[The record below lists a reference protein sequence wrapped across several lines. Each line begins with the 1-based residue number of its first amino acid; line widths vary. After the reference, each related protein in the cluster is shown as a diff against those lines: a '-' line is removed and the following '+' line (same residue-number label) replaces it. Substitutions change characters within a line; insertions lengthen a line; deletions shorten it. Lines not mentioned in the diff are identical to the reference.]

1 LPSPSQLTWQRFK
14 RNRLALL
21 CLWGIGVLLFLAVFG
36 YRIIPDGTPNAN
48 RQIPEIALQ
57 GLGFS
62 ADFLPIYLTKKNEP
76 VSIVQSALSGTPD
89 SVSFLPIDKK
99 SVKIIGDS
107 IEISVFQA
115 VNDYQKT
122 KLLTKNVDYSHIVN
136 KFFLLG
142 TDQFGRDILS
152 RLVIGLRVSLS
163 VGFFAVLISILL
175 GLGLGAVAGYFG
187 GLTDRIIGLV
197 MNVLWAIPT
206 LLLVFALVLAFGR
219 GFPQLFFAIGLTMW
233 VDVARMVRGEVLAQ
247 RGLQYVEA
255 AQGLGFGHFR
265 ILLHHILPNTMSSVL
280 VLSAANF
287 AQAILVESGL
297 SYLGFGIQPP
307 APSWGTLLSENYGLL
322 ISDNPYPALAPAL
335 AIVLVVLA
343 FYIIGNA
350 LRDALDVKN

>member
-1 LPSPSQLTWQRFK
+1 MPSPSQLTWQRFK
-14 RNRLALL
+14 RNWLALFCL
-21 CLWGIGVLLFLAVFG
+21 CGLGVLVFLAIFG
-36 YRIIPDGTPNAN
+36 YQIVPDNTPNAN

-57 GLGFS
+57 GVGFS
-62 ADFLPIYLTKKNEP
+62 SSFLPIYLNKKNEP
-76 VSIVQSALSGTPD
+76 TSFWKATFSGTLD
-89 SVSFLPIDKK
+89 SVSYLPINEK
-99 SVKIIGDS
+99 SIKIMGDS
-107 IEISVFQA
+107 LEVAVFQG
-115 VNDYQKT
+115 VNDYQFA
-122 KLLTKNVDYSHIVN
+122 KLLTKTTNYSHIVN
-136 KFFLLG
+136 KSFLLG

-152 RLVIGLRVSLS
+152 RLIIGLRVSLS

-175 GLGLGAVAGYFG
+175 GVSLGAAAGYFG
-187 GLTDRIIGLV
+187 GLIDRVISLV

-265 ILLHHILPNTMSSVL
+265 ILVRHILPNTMSSVL

-307 APSWGTLLSENYGLL
+307 TPSWGTLLSENYGLL
-322 ISDNPYPALAPAL
+322 ISNNPYPALAPAL
-335 AIVLVVLA
+335 AIVLVVLF